1 MNAKKR
7 KRWIRRHGG
16 RGKLRPVDGEPS
28 KFANV
33 TADVTNTGLKTRS
46 VVEYEI
52 RDLKESCRYDT
63 IYIAAGDLQDEPTPF
78 EYFREKKS

>member
-16 RGKLRPVDGEPS
+16 RGSLREVADEPL
-28 KFANV
+28 KFVRVSAEI
-33 TADVTNTGLKTRS
+33 TNTGLKTRS

-52 RDLKESCRYDT
+52 QDLRASCRWDRVR
-63 IYIAAGDLQDEPTPF
+63 IPAGDLQDDPTPF
-78 EYFREKKS
+78 EYFREDQS